1 MYKVLLVDDDA
12 IIRRMLQKVIQDSGY
27 EVFSA
32 SNTDQAVETLAI
44 TAMDVVI
51 CDIRMPGLSGLD
63 LLKYIREQEKD
74 CEVILITSYA
84 SVETAIQ
91 ALRRGAFDYLTK
103 PVTKEKL
110 LDSLTRATEKLQE
123 TRQRAQVINI
133 VQAGLQSMLGSSKQ
147 TSSPDS
153 LTAPLPADGPL
164 SVAQSPLVPRG
175 ADLVNRYI
183 KGPVVL
189 DLDRFTVQVNED
201 RIDITPSEFEILHA
215 LFRNPDRVI
224 TAQELVQA
232 LRGYSVENWEAKDVI
247 RPHISNLRRK
257 LIAADPAA
265 DIIETIRSI
274 GYIIR
279 TKTPE

>member
-32 SNTDQAVETLAI
+32 SNTDQAVEMLAF

-133 VQAGLQSMLGSSKQ
+133 VQAGLQSMLGSNKQ
-147 TSSPDS
+147 TSNPDS
-153 LTAPLPADGPL
+153 MTAPLPTDGSAPI
-164 SVAQSPLVPRG
+164 SQSPLVPRG
-175 ADLVNRYI
+175 ADLVNRYT

-189 DLDRFTVQVNED
+189 DLDRFTVQVNEE
-201 RIDITPSEFEILHA
+201 RIDITPSELEILHT

-257 LIAADPAA
+257 LIAADSAA

-279 TKTPE
+279 TKSSE